1 MLVTSQNLQS
11 ILKKLEAV
19 KPRAIDT
26 ETTGLKP
33 HQGDRLFS
41 IIIADE
47 SDEFYF
53 NFQSYPGVKPLPRE
67 VLQKLKKPLATPGN
81 LWFLHNAKFDLAML
95 RMENIELG
103 GTIHCTEAIGRVEKN
118 NRIKYSLENLAAEIG
133 FEKDEAAM
141 AYIKKHGLYET
152 VTDENGEAE
161 KKPVFAKV
169 PFEIIV
175 PYGERDARITYALG
189 QEQLKRITAHD
200 SHKKP
205 LAPIMHNERALTRV
219 AFEMEWRGIKIDSA
233 YVKEA
238 RAFEAKR
245 ERDAALEFER
255 MASKALGKP
264 VAFVDSRACFKPVFD
279 AVGELYP
286 LTAKGNPS
294 FKAEALEGM
303 KSPLAKMIV
312 DYRDALKRR
321 TTYYENFLYFSDKFG
336 VIHPNIRQAGAKT
349 GRISIA
355 DPSLQNLSKRAEKNN
370 STGFLVRRSFIPRP
384 GFFFLMADFDQMEY
398 RLMLDY
404 AREMEVIRAV
414 KGGLDVHQATANLM
428 GVDRESAK
436 TINFMLLY
444 GGGIAKLAI
453 ELLDTTLDHETLL
466 AMGRFYIYKMQKKM
480 SAPERAHFAKL
491 IERVPKPAF
500 EHNLLQLEKAKALLD
515 QYYSALPMVKEFVNG
530 VQNVARDRGH
540 IINWMGRRSYF
551 GPGVPTHKAPNYLIQ
566 GGCADVVKKAMN
578 EIEQLLSG
586 KKSRMLLQIH
596 DELLFEIHDSEEHLA
611 EKIKGIMEKAYTPKF
626 LPLTCGLDYSRKS
639 WSDKL
644 EWNGKAT

>member
-1 MLVTSQNLQS
+1 MLVTPQNLPA
-11 ILKKLEAV
+11 ILEKLEAP

-26 ETTGLKP
+26 ETTGLKA

-47 SDEFYF
+47 SEEFYF
-53 NFQSYPGVKPLPRE
+53 NFQSYPGIKPLPRS
-67 VLQKLKKPLATPGN
+67 VLAQLKNPLANPGS

-95 RMENIELG
+95 RMENLELG

-118 NRIKYSLENLAAEIG
+118 SRIKYSLDTLASEIG
-133 FEKDEAAM
+133 FAKDEAAM
-141 AYIKKHGLYET
+141 SYVKKHGLYET
-152 VTDENGEAE
+152 VTDEDGSTE
-161 KKPVFAKV
+161 KKPIFAKV

-175 PYGERDARITYALG
+175 PYGERDARITFQLG
-189 QEQLKRITAHD
+189 QSQLAKIAAFD
-200 SHKKP
+200 AHKKP
-205 LAPIMHNERALTRV
+205 LAPVMHNERRLTRV

-238 RAFEAKR
+238 RAFEAAR
-245 ERDAALEFER
+245 EKEAALKFEET
-255 MASKALGKP
+255 ASKALGKA

-303 KSPLAKMIV
+303 KSPLAQMIL

-321 TTYYENFLYFSDKFG
+321 TTYYENFLYFADKFG

-355 DPSLQNLSKRAEKNN
+355 DPSLQNLSKRAEQGNT
-370 STGFLVRRSFIPRP
+370 TGFLVRRSFVPRP

-404 AREMEVIRAV
+404 ANEAGVIRAV

-428 GVDRESAK
+428 RVDRESAK

-444 GGGIAKLAI
+444 GGGIAKLAQS
-453 ELLDTTLDHETLL
+453 LFDTTLDLETLKGI
-466 AMGRFYIYKMQKKM
+466 GRIHIYKMR
-480 SAPERAHFAKL
+480 SYPERKMHEALVA
-491 IERVPKPAF
+491 RVPKD
-500 EHNLLQLEKAKALLD
+500 LLAKELAELEKAHALLE
-515 QYYSALPMVKEFVNG
+515 QYYSALPKVKEFIKG
-530 VQNVARDRGH
+530 VQRVAKDRGH

-566 GGCADVVKKAMN
+566 GGCADVVKKAMI
-578 EIEQLLSG
+578 EIEQLLAG

-596 DELLFEIHDSEEHLA
+596 DELLFEIHDSEEPLA
-611 EKIKGIMEKAYTPKF
+611 AEIKEIMERAYTPKF

-644 EWNGKAT
+644 EWHGQAT

>member
-1 MLVTSQNLQS
+1 MLVTNQNLKE
-11 ILKKLEAV
+11 ILAKLEAP

-47 SDEFYF
+47 AEEFYF
-53 NFQSYPGVKPLPRE
+53 NFQSYPGVKPLARE
-67 VLQKLKKPLATPGN
+67 LLKPLKKPLENPGN
-81 LWFLHNAKFDLAML
+81 IWFLHNAKFDLAML

-141 AYIKKHGLYET
+141 AFVKKNGLYET
-152 VTDENGEAE
+152 VLDENGEQE
-161 KKPVFAKV
+161 KKPLFAKV
-169 PFEIIV
+169 PFDIIV
-175 PYGERDARITYALG
+175 PYGERDARITFQLG
-189 QEQLKRITAHD
+189 KHQLEKIASLD
-200 SHKKP
+200 AHKKP
-205 LAPIMHNERALTRV
+205 LAPILHNERALTKV

-245 ERDAALEFER
+245 ERAAALEFEQV
-255 MASKALGKP
+255 ASKAMGKP

-286 LTAKGNPS
+286 LTEKGNPS
-294 FKAEALEGM
+294 FKAEALKGM
-303 KSPLAKMIV
+303 KSPLAGLILN
-312 DYRDALKRR
+312 YRDALKRR

-355 DPSLQNLSKRAEKNN
+355 DPSLQNLSKRAESDNK
-370 STGFLVRRSFIPRP
+370 TGFLVRRAFIPRP

-404 AREMEVIRAV
+404 ANEGDVIRAV

-444 GGGIAKLAI
+444 GGGIAKLAQT
-453 ELLDTTLDHETLL
+453 LFDTTLDLETLKGI
-466 AMGRFYIYKMQKKM
+466 GRIHIYKMK
-480 SAPERAHFAKL
+480 SYPERKIHEVL
-491 IERVPKPAF
+491 IARVPR
-500 EHNLLQLEKAKALLD
+500 ELLLKELAELEKAHALLE
-515 QYYSALPMVKEFVNG
+515 QYYSALPKVKEFVKG
-530 VQNVARDRGH
+530 VQRVAKDRGH

-578 EIEQLLSG
+578 EIEGLLSG

-611 EKIKGIMEKAYTPKF
+611 EEIKGIMERAYTPKF

-639 WSDKL
+639 WSDKI

>member
-1 MLVTSQNLQS
+1 MLVTPKNLKS
-11 ILKKLEAV
+11 VLAKLEAP

-47 SDEFYF
+47 SEEFYF
-53 NFQSYPGVKPLPRE
+53 NFQAYPGIKPLPRE
-67 VLQKLKKPLATPGN
+67 VLAQLKNTLANPGH

-103 GTIHCTEAIGRVEKN
+103 GTIHCTEAIGRVERN
-118 NRIKYSLENLAAEIG
+118 SRIKYSLDTLATEIG
-133 FEKDEAAM
+133 FQKDEAAM
-141 AYIKKHGLYET
+141 AYVKKHGLYET
-152 VTDENGEAE
+152 VTDENGETE

-169 PFEIIV
+169 PFDIIV
-175 PYGERDARITYALG
+175 PYGERDARITFQLG
-189 QEQLKRITAHD
+189 KHQLEKIASFD
-200 SHKKP
+200 AHKKP
-205 LAPIMHNERALTRV
+205 LAPVMENERKLTRV

-245 ERDAALEFER
+245 EQEAAREFEQV
-255 MASKALGKP
+255 ASKALGKP

-303 KSPLAKMIV
+303 KSPLAGMILS
-312 DYRDALKRR
+312 YRDALKRR

-355 DPSLQNLSKRAEKNN
+355 DPSLQNLSKRAEANN
-370 STGFLVRRSFIPRP
+370 NTGFLVRRSFIPRP
-384 GFFFLMADFDQMEY
+384 GFLFGMFDLDQAEY
-398 RLMLDY
+398 RMMLDY
-404 AREMEVIRAV
+404 AQETALINQVLN
-414 KGGLDVHQATANLM
+414 GLDVHQATANLM

-444 GGGIAKLAI
+444 GGGIAKLAQA
-453 ELLDTTLDHETLL
+453 LFNTTLDHETLL
-466 AMGRFYIYKMQKKM
+466 MMGRFFIYKMQRKM
-480 SAPERAHFAKL
+480 SAVERAHGEKL
-491 IERVPKPAF
+491 IARVPKDVL
-500 EHNLLQLEKAKALLD
+500 EKNLHELEKAHALLQ
-515 QYYSALPMVKEFVNG
+515 QYFEALPKVKEFTKG
-530 VQNVARDRGH
+530 VQRVARDRGH
-540 IINWMGRRSYF
+540 IIGWLGRRSYF

-566 GGCADVVKKAMN
+566 GGIADVSKVAMN
-578 EIEQLLSG
+578 EIERLLDG
-586 KKSRMLLQIH
+586 KKSRMILQIH
-596 DELLFEIHDSEEHLA
+596 DEILCEIHESETHLFSKIRVA
-611 EKIKGIMEKAYTPKF
+611 MEKIYPFKR
-626 LPLTCGLDYSRKS
+626 LPLTAGMDFSRKS
-639 WSDKL
+639 WADKE
-644 EWNGKAT
+644 EWKDA